1 MTSKQGA
8 YGALNTKIG
17 VLSKNVAALVGNI
30 EQVIEINTAAVK
42 VSTTLDS
49 MVEHV
54 QQAEVIGQDE

>member
-1 MTSKQGA
+1 MSSKQDA
-8 YGALNTKIG
+8 YDALNTKIG
-17 VLSKNVAALVGNI
+17 VLSQNLAALVGNI

-54 QQAEVIGQDE
+54 QQAEVIGRDE